1 MTAGAQH
8 SVTCRDPFTWSLS
21 SSRHICRRLSPSPNG
36 LRVPLGVAVLTLDS
50 VGHSGRGT
58 KVCPRLTRKNIYKMV
73 GSRAGI

>member
-1 MTAGAQH
+1 M
-8 SVTCRDPFTWSLS
+8 CRDPFTWSLS

-58 KVCPRLTRKNIYKMV
+58 KVCPRLTRKNRLGPNSYKMV